1 MYRIDSIHDTALEA
15 FFRARSENK
24 VERWMAAF
32 AWWFYRQQIGNAQD
46 FWAATAGKLTAAL
59 PEADRMAIVGQL
71 NKAEDVF
78 VDQSAGEWPPM
89 PQNLAA
95 YVAGWDPEAPAVDIE
110 VLRAD
115 AVAKI
120 DRDAE
125 VYRLKFITNGSGQV
139 MAYQQKLSEAKAKV
153 ANASIPNAAIPH
165 IVAEAAIDGVS
176 LTEKAEQIVATFEAW
191 QTISAG
197 IEGKRM
203 AAKKAVAE
211 AETAEAITAAAGVV
225 WEAGV

>member
-1 MYRIDSIHDTALEA
+1 MEA
-15 FFRARSENK
+15 FVKAQSEGK
-24 VERWMAAF
+24 AERWMAAF
-32 AWWFYRQQIGNAQD
+32 AWWFYRQQIGNAQE
-46 FWAATAGKLTAAL
+46 FWAATAGKVTAAL
-59 PEADRMAIVGQL
+59 PAADRAAITAQL
-71 NKAEDVF
+71 GKAEDVF
-78 VDQSAGEWPPM
+78 VAEAPSEWPVM
-89 PQNLAA
+89 PPNLATYIA
-95 YVAGWDPEAPAVDIE
+95 SWDPEAPAVDIS

-125 VYRLKFITNGSGQV
+125 AYRLKFITNGSGQV
-139 MAYQQKLSEAKAKV
+139 MAYQQKLAEAKAKV
-153 ANASIPNAAIPH
+153 ANGSIANAAIPH
-165 IVAEAAIDGVS
+165 IVAEAAIDGGS

-211 AETAEAITAAAGVV
+211 AETAEAITAAAAVI